1 MGKRTTRKRTTKR
14 RTTKRRRETK
24 RRTTKRRTTK
34 KRRTAKRRVA
44 RRRKRTTI
52 RGTKSQVWRGAKE
65 KTKTSGQTKK
75 DLMKNKRGKIVSKK
89 SHAAGLKQYKK
100 NGLSKWTTACMKAR
114 SSKPSEHTW
123 VVQSILYLVRYASAG
138 GIHPYGTICAC
149 FSCFLLVFKVL
160 SQS

>member
-1 MGKRTTRKRTTKR
+1 MG
-14 RTTKRRRETK
+14 TKRRRVTK

-44 RRRKRTTI
+44 RRRKTI

-114 SSKPSEHTW
+114 KK
-123 VVQSILYLVRYASAG
+123 L
-138 GIHPYGTICAC
+138 GIVGFKAVKKGTAYYTEARK
-149 FSCFLLVFKVL
+149 FYDGM
-160 SQS
+160 